1 MLDSFYVSFAQKFMA
16 LMLALFAL
24 LGAGE
29 TPQAP
34 PAEPPAEGADLRV
47 VQFNLRCT
55 GFGKTS
61 VAYRAP
67 LMAAELDSLN
77 ADSMGFQEANLRWM
91 TYLEEHLPDYAHV
104 GVARD
109 DGGVRGEFSPIFYL
123 KEKYDAVE
131 SGTFWLSK
139 TPDKPGSKDWG
150 SACRRI
156 CTWAVL
162 ENKETGARY
171 VHFNTHLDHI
181 SGEARTNQMA
191 VLLEKVKEYL
201 GVCPVV
207 LTGDLNDAEDS
218 DMYREAA
225 ALLTDARRAAPVTDG
240 RDTFHNYGGAVP
252 VGLLDYVFVSDGVS
266 PLAFRV
272 IDDKINGAY
281 LSDHYGVFVD
291 LALNQALPD

>member
-1 MLDSFYVSFAQKFMA
+1 MEAFYVSFARKFMA
-16 LMLALFAL
+16 LMLSFFAL
-24 LGAGE
+24 LGAHRDME
-29 TPQAP
+29 TPA
-34 PAEPPAEGADLRV
+34 AEPLAEGADVRV
-47 VQFNLRCT
+47 VQFNLRTT

-67 LMAAELDSLN
+67 LMAAKLESLQ

-91 TYLEEHLPDYAHV
+91 TYLEEHLTDYAYV

-109 DGGVRGEFSPIFYL
+109 DGKVRGEFSPIFYL

-139 TPDKPGSKDWG
+139 TPDKPGTKDWG
-150 SACRRI
+150 SACSRI

-171 VHFNTHLDHI
+171 AHFNTHLDHI
-181 SGEARTNQMA
+181 SGEARTHQME

-201 GVCPVV
+201 GVYPIV
-207 LTGDLNDAEDS
+207 LTGDLNDLEDS

-225 ALLTDARRAAPVTDG
+225 ALLTDARRAAPDTDT
-240 RDTFHNYGGAVP
+240 RDTFHNYGGVVP
-252 VGLLDYVFVSDGVS
+252 KGLLDYVFTSEEIS
-266 PLAFRV
+266 PLVFRV
-272 IDDKINGAY
+272 IDDRPDGAY
-281 LSDHYGVFVD
+281 LSDHYGVYVD
-291 LALNQALPD
+291 LAMPSRGA